1 MNLPFTTAQFFD
13 VFEKYN
19 TQVWPMQVV
28 LYALA
33 LLVVLFA
40 WRHRQASA
48 RSVMAILA
56 GLWLWMGIVYHF
68 MFFAAINPAANVF
81 GTIFVIQGF
90 ILLYAGIIQP
100 KLSFRIRMTLT
111 GGTGL
116 VFIAYALLI
125 YPLIGMVFG
134 HMFPRAP
141 IFGLPCPT
149 TIFTF
154 GVLLFANERVPWYL
168 FVIPL
173 LWSLVGF
180 SAAWTLGVIQDYGL
194 LVAGV
199 LGSALLL
206 LNNRNEMSTKPD

>member
-141 IFGLPCPT
+141 ISVSLARPRFSHSVCFFSRMNGSPGICLLYPFCGLS
-149 TIFTF
+149 
-154 GVLLFANERVPWYL
+154 W
-168 FVIPL
+168 
-173 LWSLVGF
+173 
-180 SAAWTLGVIQDYGL
+180 D
-194 LVAGV
+194 
-199 LGSALLL
+199 SALLGL
-206 LNNRNEMSTKPD
+206 WGLSRITDSWSQECLGARYSF